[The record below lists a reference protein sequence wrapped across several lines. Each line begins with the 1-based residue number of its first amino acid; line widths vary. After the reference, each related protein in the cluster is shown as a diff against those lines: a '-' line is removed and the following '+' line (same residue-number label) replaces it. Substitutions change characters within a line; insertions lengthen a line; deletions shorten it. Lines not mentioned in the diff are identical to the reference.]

1 MSTLVDLR
9 LTPETIGN
17 RTYRIPL
24 YQRLFEWDSERIIQ
38 LLNDLKEQPADKAYY
53 VGMLTSTAKNDLV
66 DGQQRFTVMML
77 MGIALFRYY
86 SPWNNFI
93 LHNGN
98 TRLSFSARP
107 DDQEYLSF
115 LITSSLRDSLDDD
128 ESVPYENKK
137 MKKGVKCIRT
147 YLDTHFESDEERTKY
162 AEYVYKNMT
171 FFVTSLPDNYNQSS
185 LNKYFERMNST
196 GKNLEG
202 HEIVKVKLL
211 HKLSA
216 NKEFFTKAWNRVAD
230 MDTPCFKVRRRDD
243 ENESGMKERIKKAI
257 LYRFSPQE
265 LFNDNLL
272 NGLKETEEEA
282 SGCTIKNVKESS
294 KAPAKNQRAGDG
306 SHSVM
311 SFSDFLLQCLYRFL
325 CKKGKD
331 TGDITV
337 FFNKANLVDTFEKR
351 LISQGCNQEIEEF
364 FSTLV
369 CYRILL
375 DVYFIRILDGQG
387 DYDYDLETPF
397 LEKDDAVKT
406 LKMFESMLYVNSSPV
421 TYYQWFNM
429 LIDIVNTDRPIEPE
443 TLFAFLKSKDDE
455 THPKEKL
462 KYDALNY
469 EDVDRYWF
477 WRLDFQIWL
486 KRRELFIVGD
496 DTTPQNNDI
505 RRALN
510 VAEKYVFK
518 RNRSIEHIAPQTPLQ
533 EDTLKLEKNDLNSF
547 GNLVMISSEQNSALS
562 NSIYQEKRARVESF
576 LDSSRSGSI
585 ESLKMLHA
593 FTFNKSWSIE
603 AIKEHGNAMS
613 NILLNSYDN
622 VDK

>member
-1 MSTLVDLR
+1 MSSFGDLR

-17 RTYRIPL
+17 KTYRIPL
-24 YQRLFEWDSERIIQ
+24 YQRLFEWDSERITQ

-53 VGMLTSTAKNDLV
+53 IGMLTSTAKNDLV

-77 MGIALFRYY
+77 MGIALSTYY
-86 SPWNNFI
+86 SPWKSFI
-93 LHNGN
+93 THNGKP
-98 TRLSFSARP
+98 RLSFSARP
-107 DDQEYLSF
+107 EDQEYLSF
-115 LITSSLRDSLDDD
+115 LITSDHD
-128 ESVPYENKK
+128 ESAPYENKK
-137 MKKGVKCIRT
+137 MKKGLECIRA
-147 YLDTHFESDEERTKY
+147 YMVANFDSNEDRTKY

-171 FFVTSLPDNYNQSS
+171 FFVTSLPDNYRQSS

-230 MDTPCFKVRRRDD
+230 MDTPCFRVRRWEG
-243 ENESGMKERIKKAI
+243 ENESGMKERIRKAI
-257 LYRFSPQE
+257 LNRYSPLT
-265 LFNDNLL
+265 LFNNKLL
-272 NGLKETEEEA
+272 NGLKETEEGNA
-282 SGCTIKNVKESS
+282 SGSTIKDVKESS

-311 SFSDFLLQCLYRFL
+311 SFSDFLLQCLFRFL
-325 CKKGKD
+325 CDKGKE

-351 LISQGCNQEIEEF
+351 LISLVDNQEIEEF
-364 FSTLV
+364 FSCLV
-369 CYRILL
+369 CYRVLM

-397 LEKDDAVKT
+397 LEKDDTIKT
-406 LKMFESMLYVNSSPV
+406 SKMFESMLYVNSSPV

-429 LIDIVNTDRPIEPE
+429 LIDIVNTDSPVEPE
-443 TLFAFLKSKDDE
+443 ILFASLKSKDDE
-455 THPKEKL
+455 AHPKEKL
-462 KYDALNY
+462 KYDELNY
-469 EDVDRYWF
+469 EAVDRYWF

-486 KRRELFIVGD
+486 KRKELFLVGD
-496 DTTPQNNDI
+496 DATPQNNDI
-505 RRALN
+505 RRAID

-533 EDTLKLEKNDLNSF
+533 EDTLKLEKEDRNCF
-547 GNLVMISSEQNSALS
+547 GNLAMISSEQNSALS

-593 FTFNKSWSIE
+593 FTFNKSWSLE
-603 AIKEHGNAMS
+603 AIKKHGDTMYK
-613 NILLNSYDN
+613 ILLQSYD
-622 VDK
+622 

>member
-98 TRLSFSARP
+98 PRLSFSARP
-107 DDQEYLSF
+107 NDQEYLSF

-216 NKEFFTKAWNRVAD
+216 NKEIFTKAWNRVAD

-429 LIDIVNTDRPIEPE
+429 LIDIVDTDRPIEPE

-496 DTTPQNNDI
+496 ATTPQNNDI

-576 LDSSRSGSI
+576 LNNSRSGSI

-603 AIKEHGNAMS
+603 AIKEHGNAMF

>member
-1 MSTLVDLR
+1 MNSLGDLR

-17 RTYRIPL
+17 KTYRIPL
-24 YQRLFEWDSERIIQ
+24 YQRLFEWDSERITQ

-53 VGMLTSTAKNDLV
+53 IGMLTSTAKNDLV

-77 MGIALFRYY
+77 MGIALSTYY
-86 SPWNNFI
+86 SPWKSFI
-93 LHNGN
+93 THNGKP
-98 TRLSFSARP
+98 RLSFSARP
-107 DDQEYLSF
+107 EDQEYLSF
-115 LITSSLRDSLDDD
+115 LITLDHD
-128 ESVPYENKK
+128 ESAPYENKK
-137 MKKGVKCIRT
+137 MKKGLECIRA
-147 YLDTHFESDEERTKY
+147 YMVANFDSNEDRTKY
-162 AEYVYKNMT
+162 AEHVYKNMT
-171 FFVTSLPDNYNQSS
+171 FFVTSLPDNYRQSS

-230 MDTPCFKVRRRDD
+230 MDTPCFRVRRWDG
-243 ENESGMKERIKKAI
+243 ENESGLKERIRKAI
-257 LYRFSPQE
+257 LNRYSPLT
-265 LFNDNLL
+265 LFNNKLL
-272 NGLKETEEEA
+272 NGLKETEEGNA
-282 SGCTIKNVKESS
+282 SGSTIKDVKESS

-311 SFSDFLLQCLYRFL
+311 SFSDFLLQCLFRFL
-325 CKKGKD
+325 CDKGKE

-337 FFNKANLVDTFEKR
+337 FFNKANLVYTFEKR
-351 LISQGCNQEIEEF
+351 LISQVDNQEIEEF
-364 FSTLV
+364 FSCLV
-369 CYRILL
+369 CYRVLM

-397 LEKDDAVKT
+397 LEKDDTIKT

-429 LIDIVNTDRPIEPE
+429 LIDIVNTDSPVEPE
-443 TLFAFLKSKDDE
+443 ILFASLKSKDDE

-462 KYDALNY
+462 KYDELNY
-469 EDVDRYWF
+469 EAVDRYWF

-486 KRRELFIVGD
+486 KRKELFLMGD
-496 DTTPQNNDI
+496 DATPQNNDI
-505 RRALN
+505 RRAID

-533 EDTLKLEKNDLNSF
+533 EDTLKLEKEDRNCF
-547 GNLVMISSEQNSALS
+547 GNLAMISSEQNSALS

-593 FTFNKSWSIE
+593 FTFNKSWSLE
-603 AIKEHGNAMS
+603 AIKEHGDTMYK
-613 NILLNSYDN
+613 ILLQSYD
-622 VDK
+622 

>member
-98 TRLSFSARP
+98 PRLSFSARP

>member
-9 LTPETIGN
+9 LTPETIDN
-17 RTYRIPL
+17 RTYRIPI

-98 TRLSFSARP
+98 PRLSFSARL

-137 MKKGVKCIRT
+137 MEKGLKCIRT

-216 NKEFFTKAWNRVAD
+216 NKEIFTKAWNRVAD

-375 DVYFIRILDGQG
+375 DVYFIRILDGHG

-429 LIDIVNTDRPIEPE
+429 LIDIVDTDRPIEPE

-603 AIKEHGNAMS
+603 AIKEHGNAMF

>member
-98 TRLSFSARP
+98 PRLSFSARL

-137 MKKGVKCIRT
+137 MEKGLKCIRT

-216 NKEFFTKAWNRVAD
+216 NKEIFTKAWNRVAD

-375 DVYFIRILDGQG
+375 DTYFIRILDGQG

-429 LIDIVNTDRPIEPE
+429 LIDIVDTDRPIEPE

-496 DTTPQNNDI
+496 DTTPQI

-603 AIKEHGNAMS
+603 AIKEHGNAMF

>member
-1 MSTLVDLR
+1 MISLGDLR

-17 RTYRIPL
+17 KTYRIPL
-24 YQRLFEWDSERIIQ
+24 YQRLFEWDSERITQ

-53 VGMLTSTAKNDLV
+53 IGMLTSTAKNDLV

-77 MGIALFRYY
+77 MGIALSTYY
-86 SPWNNFI
+86 SPWKSFI
-93 LHNGN
+93 THNGKP
-98 TRLSFSARP
+98 RLSFSARP
-107 DDQEYLSF
+107 EDQEYLSF
-115 LITSSLRDSLDDD
+115 LITSDHD
-128 ESVPYENKK
+128 ESAPYENKK
-137 MKKGVKCIRT
+137 MKKGLECIRA
-147 YLDTHFESDEERTKY
+147 YMVANFDSNEDRTKY

-171 FFVTSLPDNYNQSS
+171 FFVTSLPDNYRQSS
-185 LNKYFERMNST
+185 LNIYFERMNST

-230 MDTPCFKVRRRDD
+230 MDTPCFRVRRWDG
-243 ENESGMKERIKKAI
+243 ENESGMKERIRKAI
-257 LYRFSPQE
+257 LNRYSPLT
-265 LFNDNLL
+265 LFNNKLL
-272 NGLKETEEEA
+272 NGLKETEEGDA
-282 SGCTIKNVKESS
+282 SGSTIKDVKESS

-311 SFSDFLLQCLYRFL
+311 SFSDFLLQCLFRFL
-325 CKKGKD
+325 CDKGKE

-351 LISQGCNQEIEEF
+351 LISQVDNQEIEEF
-364 FSTLV
+364 FSCLV
-369 CYRILL
+369 CYRVLM

-397 LEKDDAVKT
+397 LEKDDTVKT

-429 LIDIVNTDRPIEPE
+429 LIDIVNTDSPVEPE
-443 TLFAFLKSKDDE
+443 ILFASLKSKDDE

-462 KYDALNY
+462 KYDELNY
-469 EDVDRYWF
+469 EAVDRYWF

-486 KRRELFIVGD
+486 KRKELFLVGD
-496 DTTPQNNDI
+496 DATPQNNDI
-505 RRALN
+505 RRAID

-533 EDTLKLEKNDLNSF
+533 EDTLKLEKEDRNCF

-576 LDSSRSGSI
+576 LDNSRSGSI

-593 FTFNKSWSIE
+593 FTFNKSWSLE
-603 AIKEHGNAMS
+603 AIKEHGDTMF
-613 NILLNSYDN
+613 NILLQSYD
-622 VDK
+622 